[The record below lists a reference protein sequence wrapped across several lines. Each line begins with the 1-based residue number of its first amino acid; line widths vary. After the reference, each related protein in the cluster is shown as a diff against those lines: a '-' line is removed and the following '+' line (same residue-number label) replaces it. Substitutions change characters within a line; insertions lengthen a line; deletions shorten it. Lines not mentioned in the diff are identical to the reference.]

1 MIRRACYALLLTCC
15 TTAIAEPLYKW
26 TEADGSITFS
36 PNKPPAGIDFHLVE
50 PSAGISSAS
59 SEGANE
65 PVLAAGVGA
74 SNTKDK
80 AQKRFPATSSIAT
93 LSPEISA
100 SESGSV
106 SWSSDV
112 EQPATPVIP
121 TQTIMAPTAS
131 ATTKGRCE
139 DLRKRVVSLER
150 RLKADLTPEDMDNT
164 VVHMSRYQRS
174 YDKFCVQ

>member
-15 TTAIAEPLYKW
+15 ATAMAEPLYQW

-36 PNKPPAGIDFHLVE
+36 PNKPPAGIDFKVIE
-50 PSAGISSAS
+50 PTAGITSES

-65 PVLAAGVGA
+65 PVLAASVGTA
-74 SNTKDK
+74 SALDNSR
-80 AQKRFPATSSIAT
+80 KRLPVRSSIAT
-93 LSPEISA
+93 LNPEDS
-100 SESGSV
+100 SVESGSV
-106 SWSSDV
+106 SWSSNDQ
-112 EQPATPVIP
+112 QPAKPALP
-121 TQTIMAPTAS
+121 TQTLLAPTAS
-131 ATTKGRCE
+131 NSTPGRCE

-150 RLKADLTPEDMDNT
+150 RLKANLSPEDMDNT